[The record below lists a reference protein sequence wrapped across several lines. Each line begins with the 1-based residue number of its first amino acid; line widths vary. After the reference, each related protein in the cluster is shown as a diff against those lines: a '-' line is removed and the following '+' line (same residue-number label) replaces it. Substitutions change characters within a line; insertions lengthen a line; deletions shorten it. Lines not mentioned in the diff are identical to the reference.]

1 MPPAAHAS
9 TPAIA
14 SYAGK
19 RMVKCGK
26 NVAEPGM
33 KLVTSPNEGRM
44 PRLEIRPSGKD
55 PRGYFSSAGK
65 GGRGGAGPDPH
76 TNHSR
81 NFRLEDPPQFFG
93 QIFWGKI
100 LVWTGAL
107 QSLCA
112 HCHESRKK
120 LVERYGYDKTIGLD
134 GLPTDPRHPV
144 YRN

>member
-1 MPPAAHAS
+1 M
-9 TPAIA
+9 
-14 SYAGK
+14 
-19 RMVKCGK
+19 R
-26 NVAEPGM
+26 AECRAW
-33 KLVTSPNEGRM
+33 KSA
-44 PRLEIRPSGKD
+44 
-55 PRGYFSSAGK
+55 PRGRTP
-65 GGRGGAGPDPH
+65 GGIFHLQERGGGVEQDRDPH

-81 NFRLEDPPQFFG
+81 NFRLEDPHQFFG